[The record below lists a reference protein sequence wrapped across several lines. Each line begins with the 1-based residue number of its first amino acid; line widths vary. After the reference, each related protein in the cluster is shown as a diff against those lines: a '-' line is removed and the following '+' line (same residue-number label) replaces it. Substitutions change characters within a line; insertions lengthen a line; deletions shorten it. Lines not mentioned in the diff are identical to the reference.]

1 MSKPKSP
8 DISLSHKI
16 IAEKDY
22 TKQWTHLENL
32 MNALAALAIN
42 IKSNEKLFVEKQLPS
57 ISVEMH
63 SRLEL
68 SFNQIIAYGVYPNL
82 DAGIGLPWEL
92 RSKSKKMTEIS
103 DLPAGKQYIDFIKSV
118 KFLILRVTRVRVR
131 HYVKPDKKRLLQVW
145 KIFEIFVPLK
155 ETEIVMSLFQIDIL
169 TILIQLRIMYTDD
182 NSVKSLLTEYSEST
196 DKVQLV
202 RNLILLL
209 NIKTAS
215 THQKQLCS
223 ILLSKIVTQ
232 ENGIRSITNAI
243 CGPLESYQVED
254 QGEAD
259 MKLWNALRRLG
270 TLLSIIPKNVPKEI
284 YLQSY
289 C

>member
-118 KFLILRVTRVRVR
+118 N
-131 HYVKPDKKRLLQVW
+131 VKPDKKRLLQVW